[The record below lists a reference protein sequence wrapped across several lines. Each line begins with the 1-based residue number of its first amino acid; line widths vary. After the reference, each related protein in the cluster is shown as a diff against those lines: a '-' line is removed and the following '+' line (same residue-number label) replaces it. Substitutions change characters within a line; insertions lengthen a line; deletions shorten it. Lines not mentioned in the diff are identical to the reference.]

1 MAEELKDGPWVVY
14 DRNEKKPYSFHPSH
28 RTAITASV
36 GPNNQAKANGQ
47 EGRYAVLPNLN
58 WRKK

>member
-1 MAEELKDGPWVVY
+1 MAEELKDGPWLIWDKV
-14 DRNEKKPYSFHPSH
+14 EKKTYSFHLSH

-36 GPNNQAKANGQ
+36 GPNNQAKANDQ
-47 EGRYAVLPNLN
+47 EGRYVVLPNLN